1 VILHKN
7 RGKQKKLNNLQTN
20 NRIYSEKVKLR
31 LLNNLQQNAF
41 DNIGW
46 HDYQA
51 IKSNQSP
58 INKI

>member
-1 VILHKN
+1 MILHKN